1 MSAIDT
7 EWDPFPLTA
16 AEGAPIKSDEAPEVE
31 AVAEEVTTPKE
42 PHAPTF
48 RYTNMPPSYRIGA
61 VPEALRQFMIED
73 VATEYTPPFY
83 VDRGGSTKSALRP
96 IPGCPPIEPG
106 GKALVFDD
114 WGSPKVIE
122 VTGMTTHGTE
132 IRGMLGTTPVQYQA
146 WIAMKPEAPL
156 TEVADPTAPARLTDE
171 EAAAV
176 EAEIMEW
183 SKFLGWRADKYG
195 WCGTFENILND
206 MGVTPW
212 RPGFKTVTLE
222 VNVRLN
228 NAELGKAVVEKIGG
242 EAEVRSAVVSTQ
254 VVIKDVSRDDYDNS
268 RWTPLLEKAGY
279 KNFTVNRVLA
289 KEAMTP

>member
-48 RYTNMPPSYRIGA
+48 RYVNMPPSYRIGA
-61 VPEALRQFMIED
+61 VPEALRQFMVEEE
-73 VATEYTPPFY
+73 ATGYTPPFY
-83 VDRGGSTKSALRP
+83 VDRGGSTKSAMRP
-96 IPGCPPIEPG
+96 IPGCPPIEPD

-114 WGSPKVIE
+114 WGNPRVIK
-122 VTGMTTHGTE
+122 VTGIHNGE
-132 IRGMLGTTPVQYQA
+132 IRGMLGSIEIQCQA

-156 TEVADPTAPARLTDE
+156 TVIVDPKAPARLTDE
-171 EAAAV
+171 EAAAL
-176 EAEIMEW
+176 EAEINEW

-195 WCGTFENILND
+195 WCGTFENILRD
-206 MGVTPW
+206 MGVEPW
-212 RPGFKTVTLE
+212 RPGFKTVTLQ
-222 VNVRLN
+222 VDVRLD
-228 NAELGKAVVEKIGG
+228 AKDIDAALVEKIGG
-242 EAEVRSAVVSTQ
+242 KAEVRSATVASQIVLT
-254 VVIKDVSRDDYDNS
+254 DVSREDYENS
-268 RWTPLLEKAGY
+268 RWLTLLEKAGY
-279 KNFTVNRVLA
+279 KNMTSSIRVLA